1 MSDYKKFASKN
12 DEYAAL
18 LGLFSSPVVDIENK
32 KDSYGFDITI
42 QSPNGISSADD
53 LDRDIFV
60 ISSMSVSSTV
70 FLPKKLKASPSGEI
84 HEGEQKVLIAY
95 KIDNIKFE
103 ALYNSYDKL
112 SGLKYEI
119 SEDEFK
125 DSIRNLIYAG
135 VYLTT
140 RATEGQF
147 PDRDTKDIVTEIF
160 DQHLPAFERLSDM
173 NEMFGL
179 CVRARLKGEFDV
191 DGGKYV
197 YFLPNDKLSEV
208 TQDIPKNDTSHDFL
222 LNSNNTYASKI
233 LMTKVFTK
241 LPKNTPEDL
250 YKALEVN
257 SIDYHSRG
265 RFARNLKAAI
275 AEEKKIYDGSRIQG

>member
-1 MSDYKKFASKN
+1 MSDHKKFTSRN

-18 LGLFSSPVVDIENK
+18 LGLFSSPVVNIENNEDTNCFNVVIK
-32 KDSYGFDITI
+32 AP
-42 QSPNGISSADD
+42 QGIDSADD

-60 ISSMSVSSTV
+60 VSSMKVSSI
-70 FLPKKLKASPSGEI
+70 FLPKELRDDSSGET
-84 HEGEQKVLIAY
+84 HEGEQEVLIAY
-95 KIDNIKFE
+95 KVDGVKFE

-112 SGLKYEI
+112 SGLKCEI
-119 SEDEFK
+119 TENTFK
-125 DSIRNLIYAG
+125 DNIRNLVYAG

-140 RATEGQF
+140 QATEQQF
-147 PDRDTKDIVTEIF
+147 PDRDTKEVVTEIF
-160 DQHLPAFERLSDM
+160 DQHLPVFERFSDM

-179 CVRARLKGEFDV
+179 YVRARLRGEFDIK
-191 DGGKYV
+191 GGKYT

-208 TQDIPKNDTSHDFL
+208 TQDIPKNDTGHDFL
-222 LNSNNTYASKI
+222 LNSNNTYASKT

-275 AEEKKIYDGSRIQG
+275 AEEKKIYDGSKAQG